1 MFEVF
6 MYIGIIVLILG
17 IILIEFVVV
26 GILFIKFL
34 PKSKITSWIRKY
46 VVSDVDLEPLK
57 ENESQ
62 STSETLNS

>member
-1 MFEVF
+1 MFEAF

-26 GILFIKFL
+26 GILFLKFF

-46 VVSDVDLEPLK
+46 VVTDVDLEPLK
-57 ENESQ
+57 ESDPE
-62 STSETLNS
+62 

>member
-1 MFEVF
+1 MFEAF

-26 GILFIKFL
+26 GILFIKFF

-46 VVSDVDLEPLK
+46 VVTDVDLDPLK
-57 ENESQ
+57 GNEYQ
-62 STSETLNS
+62 SPSETLNS

>member
-26 GILFIKFL
+26 GILFIKFF

-46 VVSDVDLEPLK
+46 VVTDVDLEPLK
-57 ENESQ
+57 ESDPE
-62 STSETLNS
+62 

>member
-1 MFEVF
+1 MFEAF

-26 GILFIKFL
+26 GILFIKFF

-46 VVSDVDLEPLK
+46 VVTDVDLEPLK
-57 ENESQ
+57 ESDPE
-62 STSETLNS
+62 

>member
-1 MFEVF
+1 MFEAF

-46 VVSDVDLEPLK
+46 VISDVDLEPLK
-57 ENESQ
+57 GNESQ
-62 STSETLNS
+62 SPSETLNS

>member
-17 IILIEFVVV
+17 IILIELVVV

-34 PKSKITSWIRKY
+34 PKSKITSWIR
-46 VVSDVDLEPLK
+46 SHIITDVDLER
-57 ENESQ
+57 E
-62 STSETLNS
+62 

>member
-1 MFEVF
+1 MFNVF

-26 GILFIKFL
+26 GILFIKFF

-57 ENESQ
+57 GNESQ